1 MEILKYYNQRRF
13 FEFVPKV
20 KEDLDAWRIVTVS
33 LTGHTGHNVMYIAK
47 KITELFSGQEGI
59 VFICNNQEILVLV
72 HVGHESDLEH
82 LGRKIGEKMPQ
93 YSCAAEAAG
102 ITPEGLLQI
111 QIRLQDIG
119 DETQKDQHSG
129 SPLFNTRLGR
139 NESVILVAD
148 DDMFMRTLLKKA
160 LEDRADIIELGDA
173 NDVVA
178 TYLDKL
184 PDIVFLDIHMP
195 QGSGID
201 VLGEILNYDETAYVI
216 ILSSDSIKDNVMSAK
231 QTGAQGF
238 LAKPF
243 TQGKILD
250 YFKKCPTVAAR
261 ESKQSHV
268 KK

>member
-20 KEDLDAWRIVTVS
+20 KEDLDAWRIVTVA
-33 LTGHTGHNVMYIAK
+33 LTGQTGHNVMYIAK
-47 KITELFSGQEGI
+47 KITELFGGQEGI

-72 HVGHESDLEH
+72 HTGRESDPQQLCI
-82 LGRKIGEKMPQ
+82 RIGEKMPQ

-111 QIRLQDIG
+111 QVRLQDIG
-119 DETQKDQHSG
+119 VDAMNAPHSG
-129 SPLFNTRLGR
+129 SPLFNKRLNR
-139 NESVILVAD
+139 DETVVMIAD
-148 DDMFMRTLLKKA
+148 DDMFMRSLLKKS
-160 LEDRADIIELGDA
+160 LEDRATIIELGDA
-173 NDVVA
+173 NDVVT
-178 TYLDKL
+178 TYLEKL

-195 QGSGID
+195 QGSGMDI
-201 VLGEILNYDETAYVI
+201 LSEILNYDETAYVI
-216 ILSSDSIKDNVMSAK
+216 ILSSDSVRDNVMVAK

-250 YFKKCPTVAAR
+250 YFRKCPTVAAR
-261 ESKQSHV
+261 ESKQVHV

>member
-20 KEDLDAWRIVTVS
+20 KEDLDAWRIVTVA
-33 LTGHTGHNVMYIAK
+33 LTGQTGHNVMYIAK
-47 KITELFSGQEGI
+47 KITELFSGQDGI

-72 HVGHESDLEH
+72 HTGRESDPEH
-82 LGRKIGEKMPQ
+82 LCLKIGEKMPQ

-119 DETQKDQHSG
+119 VEAQTEQHAG
-129 SPLFNTRLGR
+129 SPLFNTRLNR
-139 NESVILVAD
+139 KENVVLIAD

-160 LEDRADIIELGDA
+160 LGDRAVIIELSDA

-195 QGSGID
+195 HGSGID
-201 VLGEILNYDETAYVI
+201 ILGEILNYDETAYVI
-216 ILSSDSIKDNVMSAK
+216 ILSSDSIRDNVVNAK

-250 YFKKCPTVAAR
+250 YFRKCPTVAAR
-261 ESKQSHV
+261 ESKPAHV
-268 KK
+268 QK

>member
-33 LTGHTGHNVMYIAK
+33 LTGHTGHNIMYIAK
-47 KITELFSGQEGI
+47 KITELFGGQEGI

-72 HVGHESDLEH
+72 HTGRESDPAQ
-82 LGRKIGEKMPQ
+82 LGVKIGEKMPQ

-119 DETQKDQHSG
+119 VEAQKEQQPG
-129 SPLFNTRLGR
+129 SPLFNTRLNR
-139 NESVILVAD
+139 KESVILIAD
-148 DDMFMRTLLKKA
+148 DDMFMRSLLKKSM
-160 LEDRADIIELGDA
+160 EDRATIVELSDA
-173 NDVVA
+173 QDVVA

-184 PDIVFLDIHMP
+184 PDVVFLDIHMP

-201 VLGEILNYDETAYVI
+201 VLGEILNYDETAYII
-216 ILSSDSIKDNVMSAK
+216 ILSSDSIKDNVMNAK

-243 TQGKILD
+243 THGKILD
-250 YFKKCPTVAAR
+250 YFRKCPTVAAR
-261 ESKQSHV
+261 ESKQVHV